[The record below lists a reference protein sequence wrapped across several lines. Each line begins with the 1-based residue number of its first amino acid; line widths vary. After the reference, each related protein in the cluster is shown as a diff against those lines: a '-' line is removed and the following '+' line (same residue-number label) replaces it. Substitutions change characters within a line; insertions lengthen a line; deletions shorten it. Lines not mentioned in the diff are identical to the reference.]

1 MKDKTRQFR
10 KQNCSSNL
18 KGKLVITSDEALA
31 AVLSRRLAKKTE
43 YVDLDHSL
51 GRILAEDIYADI
63 DQPPFH
69 RVAMDGLAI
78 NSSQLKTTK
87 SFKILNTIAAG
98 AESPELPSGPVGYEI
113 MTGAMLPPG
122 SDMVIRY
129 EDLAINENVA
139 QLNADEKKLSSNFH
153 LQGNDYKAGDKVLSR
168 GTKIRSTTTSILA
181 SVGLS
186 QVPVVVLPK
195 LGVIST
201 GDELVHV
208 HEKPSPYEIRWS
220 NGIGLKHELE
230 SFGYRD
236 VIIVKLP
243 DDENEIRKHM
253 QEQLSACD
261 ILLLTGGV
269 SAGKFDFVPRL
280 LKECGVKEIFHKVS
294 QRPGKPLW
302 FGETTQSK
310 LVFGLPGNPVSCLVN
325 LRKYVIPCLDLS
337 LSGKEPLVPEAILT
351 EEVKFNKNFTYYCL
365 IRITQEGSKLFATPV
380 KGNGSGDFFQM
391 RDSDG
396 FMELR
401 QNDAPF

>member
-1 MKDKTRQFR
+1 
-10 KQNCSSNL
+10 
-18 KGKLVITSDEALA
+18 VITSDEALA
-31 AVLSRRLAKKTE
+31 AVLSHRLTAKIE
-43 YVDLDHSL
+43 HIDLELSL
-51 GRILAEDIYADI
+51 GRILADDVYADI

-98 AESPELPSGPVGYEI
+98 AESPELPSGPMGFEI
-113 MTGAMLPPG
+113 MTGAMLPLG

-129 EDLAINENVA
+129 EDLVINDKMA

-153 LQGNDYKAGDKVLSR
+153 PQGKDYKAGDRVLSK

-181 SVGLS
+181 SVGYS
-186 QVPVVVLPK
+186 KVPVLALPK
-195 LGVIST
+195 LGIIST
-201 GDELVHV
+201 GNELVHV

-230 SFGYRD
+230 SFGYSD
-236 VIIVKLP
+236 VTIIKLP

-261 ILLLTGGV
+261 VLLLTGGV

-302 FGETTQSK
+302 FGETSQGK

-325 LRKYVIPCLDLS
+325 LRKYVIPCMDLS
-337 LSGKEPLVPEAILT
+337 LSGKEPLLPEAILT
-351 EEVKFNKNFTYYCL
+351 QEVKFNKDFTYYCL
-365 IRITQEGSKLFATPV
+365 VRISQEGSKLFATPV

-401 QNDAPF
+401 QSDAPFSEGFSGKIYQWGKH